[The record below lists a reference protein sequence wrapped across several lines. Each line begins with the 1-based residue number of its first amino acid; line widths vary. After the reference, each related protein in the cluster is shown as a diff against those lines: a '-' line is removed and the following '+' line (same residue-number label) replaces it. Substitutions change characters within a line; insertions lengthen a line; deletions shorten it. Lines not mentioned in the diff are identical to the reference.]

1 MYYLPVAALG
11 VELLNGCPVREG
23 LIAHRVDVAFREGAT
38 VGTPDRLRKLWQSLL
53 PLGCQIEGFTL
64 SEVCTFERAPDNVYV
79 VFFLSDPEIYPIV
92 HHFAQSL
99 EFPLRDVELYDLRAG
114 YVAGPVETLAFIPA
128 DYEDVVFVDDDD
140 FALRD
145 FAIVDL
151 EGGPAKGLKIVECML
166 IQLCKVE

>member
-1 MYYLPVAALG
+1 MYYLPVSALS
-11 VELLNGCPVREG
+11 VKLLNGGPVREG

-38 VGTPDRLRKLWQSLL
+38 VGPPDRLRKLRQCLL

-64 SEVCTFERAPDNVYV
+64 SEVGSFEGASDNIDII
-79 VFFLSDPEIYPIV
+79 FFLSDPEIYPII

-99 EFPLRDVELYDLRAG
+99 KFPLRDIELYDLRAG
-114 YVAGPVETLAFIPA
+114 HVAGPVKTLAFIAA
-128 DYEDVVFVDDDD
+128 DDENVVFVDDDD
-140 FALRD
+140 LALGD
-145 FAIVDL
+145 LAVIDL